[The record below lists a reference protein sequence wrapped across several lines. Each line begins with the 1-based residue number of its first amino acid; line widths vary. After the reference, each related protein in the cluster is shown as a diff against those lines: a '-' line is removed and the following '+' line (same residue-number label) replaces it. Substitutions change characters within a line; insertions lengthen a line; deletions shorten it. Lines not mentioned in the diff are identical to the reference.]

1 MSVHQ
6 SRFAGEKILIADD
19 EKVIVELVGLLLKKR
34 GFEVLSAHDGEQCLQ
49 MVEKH
54 RPALVLLDYM
64 MPVMNGLDA
73 LKLIRS
79 QYPDTCVVMFTGKGN
94 EEVAVELM
102 RAGAADYLRKPF
114 ANSSLQERIDAVLSV
129 RKVEIKNRE
138 LLRERELLQCEI
150 EQWNSKL
157 EQRVREKSSELEQ
170 AHKEIV
176 QAEKLAALGHISA
189 GMVHEIRNPL
199 NSINL
204 FAQILLSAEG
214 LDEENQGY
222 VYKIT
227 QEVERIDEILIQ
239 MLASSP
245 GDVNKQMKVDLAE
258 IIDKVLCDYQTRIN
272 KQKIELVLNIDRQVP
287 LIKADFL
294 EIEQIFTNLIGN
306 SLFEMPEGG
315 ILTISLQSDAEK
327 LSVTVADTGPGIP
340 HENIPRIFDP
350 FFTTKEKGTG
360 FGLSVVL
367 RIVKSCGGH
376 IHVNSSPGAGACFA
390 IELPLF
396 PDSVH

>member
-1 MSVHQ
+1 MSIRQ
-6 SRFAGEKILIADD
+6 SRFAGEKVLIADD
-19 EKVIVELVGLLLKKR
+19 EKVIVELAGLLLKKR
-34 GFEVLSAHDGEQCLQ
+34 GFEVFSAYNGEQCLQ
-49 MVEKH
+49 MVAEH

-64 MPVMNGLDA
+64 MPVMSGLDT
-73 LKLIRS
+73 LKQIRS
-79 QYPDTCVVMFTGKGN
+79 HYPDTYVVMFTGKGN

-102 RAGAADYLRKPF
+102 KAGAADYLRKPF
-114 ANSSLQERIDAVLSV
+114 TNSSLPERIDTVLSV
-129 RKVEIKNRE
+129 RQVEIENRE
-138 LLRERELLQCEI
+138 LLNERELLQDEI
-150 EQWNSKL
+150 IEWNSKL

-204 FAQILLSAEG
+204 FAQILHSAEG
-214 LDEENQGY
+214 LDEENRGY

-245 GDVNKQMKVDLAE
+245 GEDNKQKRVDFAE
-258 IIDKVLCDYQTRIN
+258 IIDKVLNDYQTRIN
-272 KQKIELVLNIDRQVP
+272 QQKIKLELNIDRNTP
-287 LIKADFL
+287 LIPADFL

-306 SLFEMPEGG
+306 ALFEMATGG
-315 ILTISLQSDAEK
+315 ILTISLQADAEK
-327 LSVTVADTGPGIP
+327 LSVIVADTGSGIP

-367 RIVKSCGGH
+367 RVVKSCGGK
-376 IHVNSSPGAGACFA
+376 IRVDSSPGAGARFS
-390 IELPLF
+390 IELPLL